1 MATAKHSSFP
11 ACVGGLNDR
20 ESVVAMPKEDA
31 VKLVNWW
38 VQPAYISTRKGHVPH
53 VTGFTFP
60 VETIM
65 EYAAQDG
72 TNKIFAA
79 SGSGIYDVTTAGVV
93 GAAAVSGLNS
103 ARWQESMITTPGGSF
118 LICVNGVDT
127 PRLYNGTAW
136 STASITGAS
145 NLVHVNLF
153 KNRLFFTQQ
162 NSLELAFLPVL
173 SVSGAA
179 TVLPLGSIFR
189 RGGYIMACYSWT
201 LDAGAGSDDHLVVIS
216 SKGEIAVYS
225 GTDPSNANSW
235 NLVGVYYVGAPIGR
249 RCGIKY
255 AGDLIINCFGG
266 IFPLSKALLSATID
280 KRNALTDKIQNTVA
294 EEMTFYNQN
303 FGWQMCL
310 FEEANMLILN
320 VPKGNGSNYQYAQN
334 TITGAW
340 TRFEGWDAECWLYSR
355 DGLFYGDST
364 SVQKAW
370 QGNTDN
376 GAQIQSDVIMSYQYF
391 GDIATNKYFT
401 MVKPFL
407 LSNGSPSILYGLC
420 GDFKETEPEGVFNY
434 EAPTGM
440 VWGTMYWGTMV
451 WGGSMNSITS
461 GWHTVGV
468 VANAA
473 ALRLKVQNNGSEVRF
488 MNVSHVHN
496 HGGILNY

>member
-179 TVLPLGSIFR
+179 TVLPLI
-189 RGGYIMACYSWT
+189 
-201 LDAGAGSDDHLVVIS
+201 
-216 SKGEIAVYS
+216 
-225 GTDPSNANSW
+225 
-235 NLVGVYYVGAPIGR
+235 
-249 RCGIKY
+249 
-255 AGDLIINCFGG
+255 
-266 IFPLSKALLSATID
+266 
-280 KRNALTDKIQNTVA
+280 
-294 EEMTFYNQN
+294 
-303 FGWQMCL
+303 
-310 FEEANMLILN
+310 
-320 VPKGNGSNYQYAQN
+320 
-334 TITGAW
+334 
-340 TRFEGWDAECWLYSR
+340 
-355 DGLFYGDST
+355 
-364 SVQKAW
+364 
-370 QGNTDN
+370 
-376 GAQIQSDVIMSYQYF
+376 
-391 GDIATNKYFT
+391 
-401 MVKPFL
+401 
-407 LSNGSPSILYGLC
+407 
-420 GDFKETEPEGVFNY
+420 
-434 EAPTGM
+434 
-440 VWGTMYWGTMV
+440 
-451 WGGSMNSITS
+451 
-461 GWHTVGV
+461 
-468 VANAA
+468 
-473 ALRLKVQNNGSEVRF
+473 
-488 MNVSHVHN
+488 
-496 HGGILNY
+496 